1 MSRESEQVLE
11 DKLVAQL
18 GKLGYSIIEIK
29 NTKELENNLKNQIEK
44 HNKITLSNSE
54 FDRVLN
60 ILKKGNV
67 FEKAQTLREKQ
78 HIQ

>member
-29 NTKELENNLKNQIEK
+29 NTKELENNKCNC
-44 HNKITLSNSE
+44 
-54 FDRVLN
+54 
-60 ILKKGNV
+60 
-67 FEKAQTLREKQ
+67 
-78 HIQ
+78 